1 MVKRRHQRAGA
12 FDIVNVILMAFLTVI
27 FVYPLWHCLALSFGN
42 VAYSNQ
48 LGFRFFPLGEYFSL
62 ASYRKVLTDPAIAT
76 GYLNTVF
83 RVAVGVPLT
92 LLVTYMAA
100 YSMAREKLPLYRLL
114 VIYFLIPMFFSGGLI
129 PSYLNIKSMGL
140 LGSRWVWILPGLIST
155 YNLLIAKNFIAALP
169 AELEEAASID
179 GAHPVR
185 VMVQIMVPLSAP
197 ILAVLGL
204 WSAVGHWN
212 AWFDAMIYT
221 PGDSM
226 MVLQMVLR
234 RLLIDPPDATM
245 MTVISV
251 ADSTTETVKM
261 ASVVVALVPIMCAY
275 PFVQKY
281 FTKGVMLGAVKG

>member
-226 MVLQMVLR
+226 MMLQMVLR
-234 RLLIDPPDATM
+234 RLLIDPPDATI

-251 ADSTTETVKM
+251 ADSSTETVKM